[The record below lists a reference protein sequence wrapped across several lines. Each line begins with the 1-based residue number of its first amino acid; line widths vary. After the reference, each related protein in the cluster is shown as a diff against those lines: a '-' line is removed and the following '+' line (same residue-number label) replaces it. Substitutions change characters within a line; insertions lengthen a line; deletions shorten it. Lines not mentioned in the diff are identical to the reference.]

1 MSARRARRIRMLR
14 KNIQNINNLIIII
27 TLLLIT
33 YLVLVVSLGTQFIA
47 KNEDGFIEK
56 AVAYGLSFLAVVLV
70 VYITMRLKGIT
81 RGLNFDTQKKV
92 VKADTDEDTKYKALI
107 QNSLDVITIIDLQGL
122 IQYQS
127 PSSERIIGYLPDEL
141 ANQSIF
147 ELIHAEDH
155 SILKY
160 ALEQKSNTFFFSYR
174 IQHRDGTWLWFES
187 SGTNLLSNPLIN
199 GIVLNSRDITDRKK
213 EEDQRKQKELAAL
226 KINLER
232 EKTEKERD
240 AVEREKRIIEE
251 GKAKLES
258 AYKLIEEKNHE
269 ITDSINYAFRI
280 QRAIVPQMED
290 VMKSLPK
297 AFVLWRPKDIVS
309 GDFYWFADKGRY
321 KLISAADCTGHG
333 VPGAFMTMIGNT
345 ILNQIVLQND
355 HSMPNEIL
363 NNLHLGVRKALKQD
377 QEGSQ
382 SRDGMDITFVAIDT
396 EDNNKVYFAG
406 ANNPMIAV
414 RNGEFTEFVP
424 DKKSIGGLQ
433 TESERIFNL
442 QTYDT
447 QPGDI
452 IYIYTDGFQDQ
463 FGGDRGRKFMTK
475 RFKEL
480 LATIS
485 TKPMDEQREILN
497 TTIEDWM
504 GTTYKQ
510 IDDILVIGIRF

>member
-1 MSARRARRIRMLR
+1 MR
-14 KNIQNINNLIIII
+14 KNIQNINNLIIAI
-27 TLLLIT
+27 TLILIT
-33 YLVLVVSLGTQFIA
+33 YLVLVVSLGTQFITQ
-47 KNEDGFIEK
+47 EEGGFWEK
-56 AVAYGLSFLAVVLV
+56 ILGYGLSFLAFVMV
-70 VYITMRLKGIT
+70 VYVTMRLKGIT
-81 RGLNFDTQKKV
+81 RGLNFDVKKAV
-92 VKADTDEDTKYKALI
+92 VKAETEEDTKYKALI
-107 QNSLDVITIIDLQGL
+107 QNSLDVITIIDLQGH

-127 PSSERIIGYLPDEL
+127 PSSERILGYLPDEL
-141 ANQSIF
+141 NNQSIF

-187 SGTNLLSNPLIN
+187 SGTNLLSNSLIN

-213 EEDQRKQKELAAL
+213 EEEQRKQKELAAL

-232 EKTEKERD
+232 EKTEKEKD

-251 GKAKLES
+251 GKAKLEE
-258 AYKLIEEKNHE
+258 AYKVIEEKNHE

-290 VMKSLPK
+290 VMQSLPQ

-309 GDFYWFADKGRY
+309 GDFYWFADKDRY

-355 HSMPNEIL
+355 HTMPDQIL

-377 QEGSQ
+377 QAGSQ
-382 SRDGMDITFVAIDT
+382 SRDGMDITFVVIDT
-396 EDNNKVYFAG
+396 QDNNKVYFAG
-406 ANNPMIAV
+406 ANNPMIVV
-414 RNGEFTEFVP
+414 RNGEYTEFTP

-433 TESERIFNL
+433 TETERIFTL
-442 QTYDT
+442 QTHDS
-447 QPGDI
+447 QPGDVV
-452 IYIYTDGFQDQ
+452 YIYTDGFQDQ

-480 LATIS
+480 LASIY
-485 TKPMDEQREILN
+485 TKPMEEQREILN
-497 TTIEDWM
+497 TTIEEWM
-504 GTTYKQ
+504 GTQYEQ